1 MIEKFKNLK
10 NKIGHKVKTVA
21 VSKRSS
27 VEEVLKVYTSNHKDF
42 GENRVKDLIS
52 KYNEL
57 PKDINWHMIG
67 HLQTNKVKKVVP
79 IVSLIHSIDSIK
91 LLKIVNK
98 ESKKINKVTNCLIQI
113 NISQESTKYG
123 FDNNEID
130 FLNKSFLKDYENIKI
145 RGLMGMASFSNEEN
159 IVKSEF
165 ENLNKIYN
173 NVKNSIDD
181 INILSMGMSND
192 YKLAL
197 EAGSNMVRIGSKI
210 FGARNYQ

>member
-1 MIEKFKNLK
+1 MKDIIH
-10 NKIGHKVKTVA
+10 NKDFTCVA
-21 VSKRSS
+21 VSKTKPIKEIQKIYDLGHR
-27 VEEVLKVYTSNHKDF
+27 DF
-42 GENRVKDLIS
+42 GENKVQELEH
-52 KYNEL
+52 KYHNL

-67 HLQTNKVKKVVP
+67 HLQTNKVKKVIP

-113 NISQESTKYG
+113 NISKESTKYG

-130 FLNKSFLKDYENIKI
+130 FLNKSFLKEYENIKI

-173 NVKNSIDD
+173 NVKNSINNID
-181 INILSMGMSND
+181 ILSMGMSND

>member
-1 MIEKFKNLK
+1 MKDILH
-10 NKIGHKVKTVA
+10 NKDFTCVA
-21 VSKRSS
+21 VSKTKPIK
-27 VEEVLKVYTSNHKDF
+27 EIQKVYDLGHRDF
-42 GENRVKDLIS
+42 GENKVQELEH
-52 KYNEL
+52 KYHNL

-130 FLNKSFLKDYENIKI
+130 FLNKSFLKDYKNIKI

-192 YKLAL
+192 YKTAI
-197 EAGSNMVRIGSKI
+197 EFGATHIRIGSKL
-210 FGARNYQ
+210 FGERLEKEEI

>member
-1 MIEKFKNLK
+1 MKDILH
-10 NKIGHKVKTVA
+10 NKDFTCVA
-21 VSKRSS
+21 VSKTKPIKEIQKIYDLGHR
-27 VEEVLKVYTSNHKDF
+27 DF
-42 GENRVKDLIS
+42 GENKVQELEH
-52 KYNEL
+52 KYHNL

-79 IVSLIHSIDSIK
+79 IVRLIHSIDSIK

-130 FLNKSFLKDYENIKI
+130 FLNKSFLKDYKNIKI

>member
-1 MIEKFKNLK
+1 VKDILH
-10 NKIGHKVKTVA
+10 NKDFTCVA
-21 VSKRSS
+21 VSKTKPIKEIQKIYDLGHR
-27 VEEVLKVYTSNHKDF
+27 DF
-42 GENRVKDLIS
+42 GENKVQELEH
-52 KYNEL
+52 KYHNL

-113 NISQESTKYG
+113 NISQENTKYG
-123 FDNNEID
+123 FDTNEID

-173 NVKNSIDD
+173 NVKSSIDD

>member
-1 MIEKFKNLK
+1 MKDILH
-10 NKIGHKVKTVA
+10 NKDFTCVA
-21 VSKRSS
+21 VSKTKSIKEIQKIYDLGHR
-27 VEEVLKVYTSNHKDF
+27 DF
-42 GENRVKDLIS
+42 GENKVQELEH
-52 KYNEL
+52 KYHNL

-130 FLNKSFLKDYENIKI
+130 FLNKSFLKEYENIKI

-192 YKLAL
+192 YKLAF
-197 EAGSNMVRIGSKI
+197 EAGSNMVRI
-210 FGARNYQ
+210 

>member
-1 MIEKFKNLK
+1 
-10 NKIGHKVKTVA
+10 
-21 VSKRSS
+21 
-27 VEEVLKVYTSNHKDF
+27 
-42 GENRVKDLIS
+42 
-52 KYNEL
+52 
-57 PKDINWHMIG
+57 
-67 HLQTNKVKKVVP
+67 
-79 IVSLIHSIDSIK
+79 
-91 LLKIVNK
+91 
-98 ESKKINKVTNCLIQI
+98 
-113 NISQESTKYG
+113 
-123 FDNNEID
+123 
-130 FLNKSFLKDYENIKI
+130 
-145 RGLMGMASFSNEEN
+145 MGMASFSNEEN